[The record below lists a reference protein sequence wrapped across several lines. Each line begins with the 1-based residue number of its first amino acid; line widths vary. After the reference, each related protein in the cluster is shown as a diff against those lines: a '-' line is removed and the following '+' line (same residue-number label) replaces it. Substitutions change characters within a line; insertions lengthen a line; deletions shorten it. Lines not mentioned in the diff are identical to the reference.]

1 MRYLPL
7 FILAMVLGS
16 CSEDPL
22 SGRVEK
28 LEQRIDELEAE
39 QEEERNSLMERLDQ
53 VAVTADNADEVNEIR
68 AKLGQTD
75 ISPPEFERLRDR
87 VQALERLI
95 GDWSQVVNG
104 MQRSVYAVI
113 HAVFVS
119 EDDIIFTF
127 VGTGFAITRET
138 IVTNGHIIDAL
149 VQLDDQFQGFNERF
163 GTDLAAEWLV
173 VQNLTS
179 SLVPRW
185 NYFFISQYSTHGL
198 WDPADLS
205 SPDVGALHVREGSMP
220 RLIPLA
226 TVSEALRL
234 KVGSRVATL
243 GFPGELQG
251 GNLDHLYPIAT
262 FKDGT
267 VSAVRPP
274 FQGERYSAR
283 DAYVVQHNLD
293 LSGGTS
299 GSPIFDETGKV
310 LAVNN
315 AGISNVVLTLGGAPA
330 RISQAALGF
339 GIRADKIHEL
349 LDQAGFAAKAVATA
363 ETPGISEVLDGSEM
377 SSFDIGTVED
387 DLTERLTRAVFSP

>member
-1 MRYLPL
+1 MRFLPL
-7 FILAMVLGS
+7 FLMALIMGS
-16 CSEDPL
+16 CARDPL
-22 SGRVEK
+22 SDRVEK
-28 LEQRIDELEAE
+28 LEERIGELETG
-39 QEEERNSLMERLDQ
+39 QEEERTSLMERLDQ
-53 VAVTADNADEVNEIR
+53 VAVTADNADEVDEIR
-68 AKLGQTD
+68 AKLAQTD
-75 ISPPEFERLRDR
+75 FSPAEFERLRDR
-87 VQALERLI
+87 VLELERRI

-119 EDDIIFTF
+119 EEDIIFTF
-127 VGTGFAITRET
+127 VGTGFSVSRET
-138 IVTNGHIIDAL
+138 IITNGHIIDAL
-149 VQLDDQFQGFNERF
+149 VELDDQFQDFNDRF
-163 GTDLAAEWLV
+163 DTDLAAEWLV

-179 SLVPRW
+179 SLVPGW
-185 NYFFISQYSTHGL
+185 NYFFISQYSTHRQ
-198 WDPADLS
+198 WNPDDLS
-205 SPDVGALHVREGSMP
+205 SPDVGTMHVREGAIP

-226 TVSEALRL
+226 TTQEAWRLR
-234 KVGSRVATL
+234 VGTRVATL

-251 GNLDHLYPIAT
+251 GDLDHLYPIAT

-274 FQGERYSAR
+274 FQGERYSVR

-315 AGISNVVLTLGGAPA
+315 AGIANVVLTLGGAPA
-330 RISQAALGF
+330 RVSQAALGF
-339 GIRADKIHEL
+339 GIRADKIREL
-349 LDQAGFAAKAVATA
+349 LNEAGAAAKPLATA
-363 ETPGISEVLDGSEM
+363 APPGFSEALDGREM

-387 DLTERLTRAVFSP
+387 DLTERLTETVFSR

>member
-1 MRYLPL
+1 MRFLPL
-7 FILAMVLGS
+7 FLMALILGS
-16 CSEDPL
+16 CARDPL
-22 SGRVEK
+22 SERVEK
-28 LEQRIDELEAE
+28 LEERVGEVEAG
-39 QEEERNSLMERLDQ
+39 QEEERTSLMERLDQ
-53 VAVTADNADEVNEIR
+53 VAVTPDNAEEVDEIR
-68 AKLGQTD
+68 AKLARAD
-75 ISPPEFERLRDR
+75 VSPSEFDRLRDR
-87 VQALERLI
+87 VLALERRI

-127 VGTGFAITRET
+127 VGTGFAVTRET

-149 VQLDDQFQGFNERF
+149 VQLDDQFQDFNSRF
-163 GTDLAAEWLV
+163 GTDLGAEWLV

-185 NYFFISQYSTHGL
+185 NYFFISRYSTHRQ
-198 WDPADLS
+198 WNPEDLS
-205 SPDVGALHVREGSMP
+205 SPDVGTMHVREGSIP

-226 TVSEALRL
+226 TTREAWRLR
-234 KVGSRVATL
+234 VGTRVATL

-251 GNLDHLYPIAT
+251 GDLDHLYPIAT

-274 FQGERYSAR
+274 FQGERYSVR
-283 DAYVVQHNLD
+283 DAFVVQHNLD

-299 GSPIFDETGKV
+299 GSPIFDGSGKV
-310 LAVNN
+310 VAINN
-315 AGISNVVLTLGGAPA
+315 AGIANVVLTFGGAPA
-330 RISQAALGF
+330 RVSQAALGF

-349 LDQAGFAAKAVATA
+349 LNEAGVAAKAVATA
-363 ETPGISEVLDGSEM
+363 ETPGISEVLDGREM
-377 SSFDIGTVED
+377 SSLEVGTLED
-387 DLTERLTRAVFSP
+387 DLTERLTRAVFPR

>member
-1 MRYLPL
+1 MRCLPL
-7 FILAMVLGS
+7 FLMAVILGS
-16 CSEDPL
+16 CAGDPL
-22 SGRVEK
+22 SERVEN
-28 LEQRIDELEAE
+28 LEERVDQVEAE
-39 QEEERNSLMERLDQ
+39 QEEDRTSLMERLDQ
-53 VAVTADNADEVNEIR
+53 IAVTPDNADEVDEIR
-68 AKLGQTD
+68 AKLARTD
-75 ISPPEFERLRDR
+75 ISPAEFERLRDR
-87 VQALERLI
+87 VFELERRI
-95 GDWSQVVNG
+95 GGWSQVVNG

-119 EDDIIFTF
+119 EEDIILTF
-127 VGTGFAITRET
+127 VGTGFAVTRET

-149 VQLDDQFQGFNERF
+149 VQLDDQFQDFNSRF
-163 GTDLAAEWLV
+163 GTDLEAEWLV

-179 SLVPRW
+179 SLVPGW
-185 NYFFISQYSTHGL
+185 NYFFISQYSTHRQ
-198 WDPADLS
+198 WNPVDLS
-205 SPDVGALHVREGSMP
+205 SPDVGTMHVREGSIP

-226 TVSEALRL
+226 TTREAWRMR
-234 KVGSRVATL
+234 VGTRVATL

-251 GNLDHLYPIAT
+251 GDLDHLYPIAT

-299 GSPIFDETGKV
+299 GSPIFDDSGKV
-310 LAVNN
+310 LAINN
-315 AGISNVVLTLGGAPA
+315 AGIANVVLTLGGAPA
-330 RISQAALGF
+330 RVSQAALGF

-349 LDQAGFAAKAVATA
+349 LNETDVAAKPPATA
-363 ETPGISEVLDGSEM
+363 EAPGFSEALEGREM

-387 DLTERLTRAVFSP
+387 DLTERMTQAVFSR

>member
-1 MRYLPL
+1 MRVIPL
-7 FILAMVLGS
+7 FLMAVILGS
-16 CSEDPL
+16 CARDPL
-22 SGRVEK
+22 SERVEK
-28 LEQRIDELEAE
+28 LEERIGELEAE
-39 QEEERNSLMERLDQ
+39 QEEERTSLVERLDR

-68 AKLGQTD
+68 AKLAQTD
-75 ISPPEFERLRDR
+75 ISRAEFDRLRDR
-87 VQALERLI
+87 VLALERRI

-119 EDDIIFTF
+119 EEDIIFTF
-127 VGTGFAITRET
+127 IGTGFAVTRET

-149 VQLDDQFQGFNERF
+149 VDLDDQFEGFNERF
-163 GTDLAAEWLV
+163 GTDLEAGWLV
-173 VQNLTS
+173 VQNLTF

-185 NYFFISQYSTHGL
+185 NFFFISEYSTHPQ
-198 WDPADLS
+198 WNPEDLS

-234 KVGSRVATL
+234 RVGSRVATL

-251 GNLDHLYPIAT
+251 GDLDHLYPIAT

-299 GSPIFDETGKV
+299 GSPIFDGTGKV
-310 LAVNN
+310 LAINN
-315 AGISNVVLTLGGAPA
+315 AGIANVVLTLGGAPA
-330 RISQAALGF
+330 RVSQAALGF
-339 GIRADKIHEL
+339 GIRVDKVHEL
-349 LDQAGFAAKAVATA
+349 LNQAGAAAKPLATA
-363 ETPGISEVLDGSEM
+363 ETPGVFQALDGREM
-377 SSFDIGTVED
+377 SSFDIGTLED
-387 DLTERLTRAVFSP
+387 GLTERLNEAFFSR